1 MTGTQTPRI
10 ELYVRSLLP
19 DGAHERQEAVIE
31 RLQELDAEDE
41 IEDFSVIVWG
51 KQIARDSAGARTE
64 EGEYILNRVAEFK
77 QWALS
82 NNVSLESFYQRQT
95 VENDVT
101 DEPYTAMVLPV
112 MGLAEYDG
120 EELATSPPVPR
131 ARKSTPSWTA
141 STAWSAANR
150 PRSSSP
156 ATSLSSRTDPVPRH
170 SPPVSPR
177 GVRTPARP
185 CDNKAGAH
193 YVSAPPPGS
202 NGNPERRNLQ

>member
-19 DGAHERQEAVIE
+19 DGAHERQEAVID

-41 IEDFSVIVWG
+41 IEDFSVVVWG

-82 NNVSLESFYQRQT
+82 NNVSLESFYQKHT

-101 DEPYTAMVLPV
+101 DEPYSAVTLPV

-120 EELATSPPVPR
+120 EELRHVAPCSKGNEVHTIMDR
-131 ARKSTPSWTA
+131 LDRLERGE
-141 STAWSAANR
+141 SAAIEQTNDI
-150 PRSSSP
+150 SI
-156 ATSLSSRTDPVPRH
+156 LSD
-170 SPPVSPR
+170 
-177 GVRTPARP
+177 
-185 CDNKAGAH
+185 
-193 YVSAPPPGS
+193 
-202 NGNPERRNLQ
+202 